1 MIKDT
6 EGDAFLPGWRDVQK
20 FSAWPPYQVLEP
32 YFPFNNKSVEDFTV
46 GTEDCEDRHG
56 KCNGKLKPGTI
67 YWFKVTS
74 IILIAATVDYLML
87 CVIVPRGGVEV
98 RRLF

>member
-1 MIKDT
+1 MQFVIYVLLIIPRT
-6 EGDAFLPGWRDVQK
+6 S
-20 FSAWPPYQVLEP
+20 FSICILQ
-32 YFPFNNKSVEDFTV
+32 V

-74 IILIAATVDYLML
+74 LILIAATVDYLML

-98 RRLF
+98 RRLFRVTG

>member
-1 MIKDT
+1 MS
-6 EGDAFLPGWRDVQK
+6 
-20 FSAWPPYQVLEP
+20 FSICFIQ
-32 YFPFNNKSVEDFTV
+32 V

-98 RRLF
+98 RRLLRVTG